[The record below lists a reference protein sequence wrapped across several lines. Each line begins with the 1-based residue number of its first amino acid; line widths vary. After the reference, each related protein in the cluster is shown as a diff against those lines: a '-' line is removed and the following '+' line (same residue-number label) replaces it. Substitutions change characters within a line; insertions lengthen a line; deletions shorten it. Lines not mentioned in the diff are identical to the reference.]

1 MQLSELFQQP
11 GLGVMATSSSDGS
24 VNTAVYARPHVHDEK
39 TLVWGMTD
47 RRTFHNI
54 SQNPR
59 ASYLFRVGSGG
70 FSGVR
75 LSLEL
80 IKSEEDGEMLTLIKH
95 NADSVVGP
103 GTGAAVT
110 HAVWFKVVEVR
121 PLI

>member
-1 MQLSELFQQP
+1 MKLSELFQQP
-11 GLGVMATSSSDGS
+11 GFGVMATATRDGN
-24 VNTAVYARPHVHDEK
+24 VNTAVYARPHLLDET

-47 RRTFHNI
+47 RRTFRNI

-59 ASYLFRVGSGG
+59 ASYLFRAGAAA

-75 LSLEL
+75 LTLEL
-80 IKSEEDGEMLTLIKH
+80 IKSEEDGEMLTLIKR

-103 GTGAAVT
+103 GTGAVVT

-121 PLI
+121 PLV